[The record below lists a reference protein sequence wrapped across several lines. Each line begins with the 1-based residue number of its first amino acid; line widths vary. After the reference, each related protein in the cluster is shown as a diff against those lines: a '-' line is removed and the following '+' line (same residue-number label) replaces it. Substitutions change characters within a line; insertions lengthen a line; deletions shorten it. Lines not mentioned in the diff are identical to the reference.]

1 MSIST
6 EHGVVGLAEADH
18 RIANNLASL
27 SGVIRLQRG
36 AIGKSGKTFTSDEVC
51 LLLEDIS
58 ARIEVTARLHRSLA
72 LSENGNG
79 VNLGDFLREISEMI
93 GTLAPQGKMDL
104 TFDNSGAGNIDP
116 HHALHAAL
124 IAAELLTNARKYAHP
139 SGLTV
144 KVHIHSETKGDGSFV
159 VEVTDDGVGF
169 PENFDPSTDGGLGF
183 QFMRALANGLKAKL
197 QFEHDSLGVRARL
210 VKPRHL
216 APYKTKLGGDMR

>member
-18 RIANNLASL
+18 PIANDLASL

-36 AIGKSGKTFTSDEVC
+36 AIGKSSKTFTSDEVC

-139 SGLTV
+139 SGL
-144 KVHIHSETKGDGSFV
+144 
-159 VEVTDDGVGF
+159 
-169 PENFDPSTDGGLGF
+169 
-183 QFMRALANGLKAKL
+183 
-197 QFEHDSLGVRARL
+197 
-210 VKPRHL
+210 
-216 APYKTKLGGDMR
+216 